1 MARKLGTIS
10 ISIEPDRHRLLK
22 KHAEKAGHD
31 NVSLFI
37 RQWLDQFPFHKDD
50 VVPVVIDVPKAYL
63 GDRAALER
71 YLGRT
76 VAQLVDILE
85 RG

>member
-10 ISIEPDRHRLLK
+10 ISIEPDRHRLLRR
-22 KHAEKAGHD
+22 HADKAGHG

-37 RQWLDQFPFHKDD
+37 RQWLEQYPFHKDD

-76 VAQLVDILE
+76 KDQLVEILE